1 MKTRIFLTLGAA
13 ALAAILSAG
22 ALAQSQQ
29 GPKLYKWVDKQ
40 GVTHYGSSVPPQYAD
55 QQLQVLNS
63 QGMTVKTLAAP
74 KTPEQLAAEK
84 QQQATAAQETEE
96 QKKQHATD
104 QMLLDTYTSVADIEQ
119 DRNTRAK
126 AMDAQITVTNSA
138 ISSLEGNLKTYKKQ
152 QEVLTKNHRPIPESV
167 QKDLTDTEQQLAADR
182 KLLGEQTQ
190 QKQAMEER
198 FNGYVKRF
206 QELSKAQN
214 GNGG

>member
-1 MKTRIFLTLGAA
+1 MKTRIFLVLGAA
-13 ALAAILSAG
+13 ALAAILSAS

-63 QGMTVKTLAAP
+63 QGMTVKTLDAA

-84 QQQATAAQETEE
+84 QQKAAVVQETEA

-138 ISSLEGNLKTYKKQ
+138 ISGLEGSLQGYKKQ
-152 QEVLTKNHRPIPESV
+152 QETLTKNHRPIPASV

-182 KLLGEQTQ
+182 KLLDQQTQ

-198 FNGYVKRF
+198 FKAYAKRF
-206 QELSKAQN
+206 QELNKAQD
-214 GNGG
+214 GSGS

>member
-13 ALAAILSAG
+13 ALAAILSAS

-119 DRNTRAK
+119 DRKTRAK

-138 ISSLEGNLKTYKKQ
+138 IASLEGNLKTYKKQ
-152 QEVLTKNHRPIPESV
+152 QEVLTKNHKPIPESLR
-167 QKDLTDTEQQLAADR
+167 KDLSNTDQQLAADR
-182 KLLGEQTQ
+182 KLLDQQTQ
-190 QKQAMEER
+190 QKQAMEAR
-198 FNGYVKRF
+198 FDGYAKRF

-214 GNGG
+214 GSGG